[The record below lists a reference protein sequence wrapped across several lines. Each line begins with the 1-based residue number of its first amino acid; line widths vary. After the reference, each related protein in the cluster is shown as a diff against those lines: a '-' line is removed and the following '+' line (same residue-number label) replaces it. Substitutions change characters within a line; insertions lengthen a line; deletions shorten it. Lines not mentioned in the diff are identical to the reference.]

1 MAQRITASAQGVW
14 AWILQRITAVLLAF
28 FLGTHLAVLHYVDEN
43 LLINFAGVAARMKSV
58 LYLFIDGG
66 LLLIG
71 LYHALNGVRGRD
83 PRLRG
88 RGERSPLDH
97 VRNVGP
103 GRRLRAPGAVCP
115 GRISEVTGVNR
126 R

>member
-28 FLGTHLAVLHYVDEN
+28 FLGTHLFVLHYIDEN

-66 LLLIG
+66 LLLVA
-71 LYHALNGVRGRD
+71 LYHALNGVRAVILD
-83 PRLRG
+83 YFP
-88 RGERSPLDH
+88 GENARRS
-97 VRNVGP
+97 
-103 GRRLRAPGAVCP
+103 
-115 GRISEVTGVNR
+115 VTTVMWVLGIAFAILGLYTLTAFLK
-126 R
+126 